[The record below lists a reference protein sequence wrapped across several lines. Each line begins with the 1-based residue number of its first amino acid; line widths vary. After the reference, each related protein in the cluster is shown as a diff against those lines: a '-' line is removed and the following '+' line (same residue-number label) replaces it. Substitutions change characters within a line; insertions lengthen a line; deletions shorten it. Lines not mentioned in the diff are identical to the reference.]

1 MKFVYWLIFWGT
13 HTWYNHIFLPGM
25 CNIFLTSRDCLTHKL
40 QFQCLKYE
48 KNIISLFLECSHL
61 CGGIWAYKIFI
72 EHALI
77 GMFNFCSGQII
88 ILDGS
93 CHFETVHF
101 WVKSA

>member
-1 MKFVYWLIFWGT
+1 
-13 HTWYNHIFLPGM
+13 M

-61 CGGIWAYKIFI
+61 SGDIWAYKIFI